1 MNIFSLTIEIIL
13 ISLLLIAI
21 IYCWRLDQRLKTLRS
36 GKDGMLA
43 AARDLQISVAD
54 AQRAVEMLRRSAE
67 ASGRDL
73 QTKIDEARAVAAV
86 VPREGPDAS
95 LRRRNVY

>member
-1 MNIFSLTIEIIL
+1 MNIFSLTIEILL

-21 IYCWRLDQRLKTLRS
+21 VYCWRLDQRLKTLRS

-43 AARDLQISVAD
+43 AARELQTSVAD
-54 AQRAVEMLRRSAE
+54 AQKAVEMLRRSAE

-73 QTKIDEARAVAAV
+73 QTKIDEARAVAAS
-86 VPREGPDAS
+86 VPRETSEVS
-95 LRRRNVY
+95 LRRRNVF